1 MAKSTGARRQT
12 WPPPPG
18 TTLNDVIPDYLPD
31 LDGVLTKM
39 NVELSARPLRAA
51 SMFVKYFVRD
61 IKGDTKEEYFTRP
74 WFAVIYAVTHG
85 WYVAKYGE
93 GFDRSDPG
101 FPAVIQIHDWPYLVH
116 VPFTHPEP
124 GDEPDTVWMS
134 FDVRLGRDEAP
145 RKWIQHAPN
154 LVALSKREAMRLD
167 RDLAR
172 LTDQVRTIHVY
183 FMTSQ
188 DAATPR
194 FDELRNVALL
204 ALRNAAGHI
213 QKNTPHSLALAL
225 WEINYALENALK
237 ALIDQAG
244 AKFSYVHDLRVLLE
258 EAARAGRRPFPKSAL
273 AFMPSAK
280 RVMKHRY
287 GKSVPG
293 GRAEVV
299 RAYGLALDRLVR
311 IGARLDRDL
320 QLEHASFLLKRP
332 PWMSML
338 PEFQHEA
345 KEAVA

>member
-1 MAKSTGARRQT
+1 MAKSTGARRQK

-31 LDGVLTKM
+31 IDGVLTKM

-61 IKGDTKEEYFTRP
+61 IKGDTKDEYFTRP
-74 WFAVIYAVTHG
+74 WFAVIYAVTHA

-101 FPAVIQIHDWPYLVH
+101 FPAVIQIHDWPAS
-116 VPFTHPEP
+116 P
-124 GDEPDTVWMS
+124 S
-134 FDVRLGRDEAP
+134 
-145 RKWIQHAPN
+145 
-154 LVALSKREAMRLD
+154 
-167 RDLAR
+167 
-172 LTDQVRTIHVY
+172 
-183 FMTSQ
+183 
-188 DAATPR
+188 

-204 ALRNAAGHI
+204 ALRNSAAHI

-280 RVMKHRY
+280 RVMKQRY

-299 RAYGLALDRLVR
+299 RAYRLALDRLVR
-311 IGARLDRDL
+311 IGARLDREL

-338 PEFQHEA
+338 PEFQQDA
-345 KEAVA
+345 KEAIA